1 MLQNVLIEAVLG
13 VSGHQATISSH
24 TELSRLTGSS
34 RVGSQVLVLIFALT
48 LLVLCSCIQL
58 GCLRAAGGYQICSH
72 LLSLG
77 VVSLTIRRCKRGL
90 LGISVARFLGWL

>member
-13 VSGHQATISSH
+13 VSGHQAAISSH

-48 LLVLCSCIQL
+48 LLVLCSRTQL
-58 GCLRAAGGYQICSH
+58 GRLRAAGGCQICSH

-77 VVSLTIRRCKRGL
+77 VSLTIRRRKRGL